1 VTPAEGQGFDFSGR
15 FKRKRLEREETDP
28 VVDANHDPSKDL
40 VPVVLY
46 CPFRCPFC
54 RARYPKNRGSGRG
67 DLPLHYLT
75 CKACGREYHAQEVD
89 HAGLLRLVEKKAG
102 E

>member
-1 VTPAEGQGFDFSGR
+1 MIPAEGFDFSGR
-15 FKRKRLEREETDP
+15 FKRKRRKPSTPSDRVIDP
-28 VVDANHDPSKDL
+28 NHDPAKDL
-40 VPVVLY
+40 IPVVLY

-54 RARYPKNRGSGRG
+54 RARFPKNRGSGRG

-75 CKACGREYHAQEVD
+75 CKSCGREYHAQEVD
-89 HAGLLRLVEKKAG
+89 HPGLLRLVERKAG